1 MPEPHDH
8 NRDDDLRPDPYLE
21 VSWNGRIKKKR
32 RRKPRR
38 SDPASNPNWVSAT
51 DQFMGQNRAPFPQA
65 PDYQS
70 APAQP
75 HPQQK
80 VQAQPVH
87 AQQVHTQPAQ
97 QQVPPQQPGAV
108 RPPQGPGGYQ
118 PARPRPQAPQQQGPP
133 RRFSEAAGL
142 QRSRAKRKK
151 SIVPIYLFVF
161 VIAFIFITV
170 TNQLTKPTIPSVPT
184 PPSVTSSSAL
194 SGERE
199 DDPVDIEFIDL
210 APGEM
215 ADYGGKEI
223 VIDNITDDI
232 SQWYDPQ
239 VSEIKDGVYLTF
251 EVEFTNNRN
260 YEAVLFEGLGW
271 SDGNDYL
278 RESQVYSCR
287 LTPRTE
293 MPRYGT
299 TRLKPGESA
308 TERHCVH
315 VPQMSIWLDPGY
327 LWIDGFDEVFRW
339 EVPQDA
345 LN

>member
-1 MPEPHDH
+1 MPGPHGH

-75 HPQQK
+75 HPQQQ

-97 QQVPPQQPGAV
+97 QQVPPQQPEAV
-108 RPPQGPGGYQ
+108 RPPQGPGGYK

-161 VIAFIFITV
+161 VIALIFITV
-170 TNQLTKPTIPSVPT
+170 TYQLTKPPIPSVPT
-184 PPSVTSSSAL
+184 PPSVTSSVAL
-194 SGERE
+194 SCERE
-199 DDPVDIEFIDL
+199 DEPVDIEFIDY

-215 ADYGGKEI
+215 AHYGEKEI

-239 VSEIKDGVYLTF
+239 VGEMKDGVYLTF
-251 EVEFTNNRN
+251 EGEFTNNRD
-260 YEAVLFEGLGW
+260 YEAVLFEEIG
-271 SDGNDYL
+271 
-278 RESQVYSCR
+278 RASCR
-287 LTPRTE
+287 ERVQRT
-293 MPRYGT
+293 MRG
-299 TRLKPGESA
+299 
-308 TERHCVH
+308 
-315 VPQMSIWLDPGY
+315 
-327 LWIDGFDEVFRW
+327 
-339 EVPQDA
+339 
-345 LN
+345 

>member
-1 MPEPHDH
+1 MPGPHGH
-8 NRDDDLRPDPYLE
+8 NRDDDLRPEPYLE

-38 SDPASNPNWVSAT
+38 SDPASQPNWVSAT

-70 APAQP
+70 APAQQ
-75 HPQQK
+75 HPQQP
-80 VQAQPVH
+80 VQAQPV
-87 AQQVHTQPAQ
+87 Q

-118 PARPRPQAPQQQGPP
+118 SERPRPQVPRQPGPP
-133 RRFSEAAGL
+133 QRFSEAAGL
-142 QRSRAKRKK
+142 QRSRANRKK

-170 TNQLTKPTIPSVPT
+170 ANQLTKTTVPPVST
-184 PPSVTSSSAL
+184 PPPVFSSSAL

-199 DDPVDIEFIDL
+199 DDPVDIAFIDL

-215 ADYGGKEI
+215 ADYAGKEI

-232 SQWYDPQ
+232 SRWYD
-239 VSEIKDGVYLTF
+239 VSSSELQDGTYLTF

-271 SDGNDYL
+271 SDGKEYL
-278 RESQVYSCR
+278 RQNQTYSCR

-315 VPQMSIWLDPGY
+315 VPQMSIRMDPGY
-327 LWIDGFDEVFRW
+327 LWLDGFEEVFRW

>member
-75 HPQQK
+75 HPQQQ
-80 VQAQPVH
+80 VQAVHAQQVH

-97 QQVPPQQPGAV
+97 QRVPPQQPGAV

-118 PARPRPQAPQQQGPP
+118 PARPRPQAPRQPGPP
-133 RRFSEAAGL
+133 QRFSEAAGL
-142 QRSRAKRKK
+142 QRSRANRKK

-170 TNQLTKPTIPSVPT
+170 ANQLTKTTVPPVSKPLPVLSPSPV
-184 PPSVTSSSAL
+184 
-194 SGERE
+194 SGELE
-199 DDPVDIEFIDL
+199 DYPVDIACIDL
-210 APGEM
+210 APGDM
-215 ADYGGKEI
+215 AYCAGKEM
-223 VIDNITDDI
+223 VIDNSADD
-232 SQWYDPQ
+232 SARWYD
-239 VSEIKDGVYLTF
+239 VSSSQLLDGTYLTF

-260 YEAVLFEGLGW
+260 QEAVLFEG
-271 SDGNDYL
+271 
-278 RESQVYSCR
+278 
-287 LTPRTE
+287 
-293 MPRYGT
+293 
-299 TRLKPGESA
+299 
-308 TERHCVH
+308 
-315 VPQMSIWLDPGY
+315 
-327 LWIDGFDEVFRW
+327 
-339 EVPQDA
+339 
-345 LN
+345 

>member
-65 PDYQS
+65 PDYQT
-70 APAQP
+70 APAHP
-75 HPQQK
+75 HPRRR
-80 VQAQPVH
+80 VQAQP
-87 AQQVHTQPAQ
+87 AQQHA
-97 QQVPPQQPGAV
+97 PPQQPGAV

-232 SQWYDPQ
+232 SRWYD
-239 VSEIKDGVYLTF
+239 VSSSELQDGTYLTF

-271 SDGNDYL
+271 SDGKEYL
-278 RESQVYSCR
+278 RQNQTYSCR
-287 LTPRTE
+287 QIGR
-293 MPRYGT
+293 
-299 TRLKPGESA
+299 A
-308 TERHCVH
+308 H
-315 VPQMSIWLDPGY
+315 V
-327 LWIDGFDEVFRW
+327 
-339 EVPQDA
+339 
-345 LN
+345 

>member
-1 MPEPHDH
+1 MPGPHGH

-75 HPQQK
+75 HPQQQ

-97 QQVPPQQPGAV
+97 QQVPPQQQEAV
-108 RPPQGPGGYQ
+108 RPPQGPGCYK

-133 RRFSEAAGL
+133 PRFRAAAGL

-170 TNQLTKPTIPSVPT
+170 TNQLTKPTIPSLPV
-184 PPSVTSSSAL
+184 PPSVTSSAAL

-199 DDPVDIEFIDL
+199 DDPVDIEFIDI

-215 ADYGGKEI
+215 AD
-223 VIDNITDDI
+223 
-232 SQWYDPQ
+232 
-239 VSEIKDGVYLTF
+239 
-251 EVEFTNNRN
+251 
-260 YEAVLFEGLGW
+260 
-271 SDGNDYL
+271 
-278 RESQVYSCR
+278 
-287 LTPRTE
+287 
-293 MPRYGT
+293 
-299 TRLKPGESA
+299 
-308 TERHCVH
+308 
-315 VPQMSIWLDPGY
+315 
-327 LWIDGFDEVFRW
+327 
-339 EVPQDA
+339 
-345 LN
+345 